1 MELNTKLEWLEQLCQ
16 IDGVSGAEDRVA
28 EWILAH
34 LPQDCRAHRDARGN
48 LICEK
53 KGEKAPKN
61 KMLFAAH
68 MDEVGF
74 IITYIEESGLLRFDA
89 VGGVDTR
96 VVIGK
101 RVRLESG
108 IPGVVGAKPIHLQS
122 AADRDAVLE
131 YDKLYIDIGA
141 ASREEAMQHVQ
152 LGDFATFAT
161 DFYSYGGGKVA
172 SKALDDRVG
181 CLLLLELLHKPLPY
195 DITVAFTAQE
205 EIGGAAGNVAF
216 AVAPDIAVA
225 VEGNTAADV
234 PGVAASKRVSALG
247 KGPVLNFKDK
257 KAIMDRGLFAATKAL
272 CEEKGIPYQ
281 IKTPIIG
288 ANDSA
293 SMVAAGSGCRVMAV
307 AVPMRYIHSPLAV
320 MDTADLQPAAD
331 LLEAMVA
338 RLGEME

>member
-108 IPGVVGAKPIHLQS
+108 VPGVVGAKPIHLQS

-131 YDKLYIDIGA
+131 YDKLYIDIGRGQPRGGDA
-141 ASREEAMQHVQ
+141 ARPAGRFCH
-152 LGDFATFAT
+152 LCHRLYA
-161 DFYSYGGGKVA
+161 YGGGKVA
-172 SKALDDRVG
+172 SKAAGRPRGVSL
-181 CLLLLELLHKPLPY
+181 
-195 DITVAFTAQE
+195 
-205 EIGGAAGNVAF
+205 AA
-216 AVAPDIAVA
+216 P
-225 VEGNTAADV
+225 
-234 PGVAASKRVSALG
+234 S
-247 KGPVLNFKDK
+247 
-257 KAIMDRGLFAATKAL
+257 
-272 CEEKGIPYQ
+272 C
-281 IKTPIIG
+281 
-288 ANDSA
+288 
-293 SMVAAGSGCRVMAV
+293 
-307 AVPMRYIHSPLAV
+307 
-320 MDTADLQPAAD
+320 
-331 LLEAMVA
+331 
-338 RLGEME
+338 

>member
-181 CLLLLELLHKPLPY
+181 CLLLLELLHKPLP
-195 DITVAFTAQE
+195 
-205 EIGGAAGNVAF
+205 
-216 AVAPDIAVA
+216 
-225 VEGNTAADV
+225 
-234 PGVAASKRVSALG
+234 
-247 KGPVLNFKDK
+247 
-257 KAIMDRGLFAATKAL
+257 
-272 CEEKGIPYQ
+272 
-281 IKTPIIG
+281 
-288 ANDSA
+288 
-293 SMVAAGSGCRVMAV
+293 
-307 AVPMRYIHSPLAV
+307 
-320 MDTADLQPAAD
+320 
-331 LLEAMVA
+331 
-338 RLGEME
+338 

>member
-16 IDGVSGAEDRVA
+16 TDGVSGAEDRVA

-34 LPQDCRAHRDARGN
+34 LPQDCNLQQSCRAYRDARGN

-152 LGDFATFAT
+152 LGDFATFDT
-161 DFYSYGGGKVA
+161 GFYAYGGGRVA

-205 EIGGAAGNVAF
+205 EIGAIMHTGAAVAS
-216 AVAPDIAVA
+216 I
-225 VEGNTAADV
+225 
-234 PGVAASKRVSALG
+234 R
-247 KGPVLNFKDK
+247 
-257 KAIMDRGLFAATKAL
+257 
-272 CEEKGIPYQ
+272 
-281 IKTPIIG
+281 
-288 ANDSA
+288 
-293 SMVAAGSGCRVMAV
+293 
-307 AVPMRYIHSPLAV
+307 
-320 MDTADLQPAAD
+320 
-331 LLEAMVA
+331 
-338 RLGEME
+338 

>member
-34 LPQDCRAHRDARGN
+34 LPQDCRVWRDARGN

-152 LGDFATFAT
+152 LGDFATFKT
-161 DFYSYGGGKVA
+161 HNK
-172 SKALDDRVG
+172 
-181 CLLLLELLHKPLPY
+181 
-195 DITVAFTAQE
+195 
-205 EIGGAAGNVAF
+205 
-216 AVAPDIAVA
+216 IA
-225 VEGNTAADV
+225 NR
-234 PGVAASKRVSALG
+234 K
-247 KGPVLNFKDK
+247 N
-257 KAIMDRGLFAATKAL
+257 
-272 CEEKGIPYQ
+272 
-281 IKTPIIG
+281 
-288 ANDSA
+288 
-293 SMVAAGSGCRVMAV
+293 
-307 AVPMRYIHSPLAV
+307 
-320 MDTADLQPAAD
+320 
-331 LLEAMVA
+331 
-338 RLGEME
+338 